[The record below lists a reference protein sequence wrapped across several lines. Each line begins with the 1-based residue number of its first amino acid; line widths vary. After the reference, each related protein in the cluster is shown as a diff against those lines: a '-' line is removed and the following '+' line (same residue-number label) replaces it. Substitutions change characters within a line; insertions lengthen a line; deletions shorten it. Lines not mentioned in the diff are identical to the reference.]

1 MIDGMVGAGYS
12 MTDILELPVMAI
24 GVLADAASARS
35 KAELIRDINA
45 HRISGADK
53 KAYQDVIRS
62 IERG

>member
-1 MIDGMVGAGYS
+1 MIDGLVGAGYS
-12 MTDILELPVMAI
+12 MRDILDLPVMAI

-45 HRISGADK
+45 HRISSADK
-53 KAYQDVIRS
+53 KSYQDVIRS

>member
-1 MIDGMVGAGYS
+1 ML
-12 MTDILELPVMAI
+12 DILDLPVMAI
-24 GVLADAASARS
+24 GVLADAASERS

-53 KAYQDVIRS
+53 KSYQDVIRS

>member
-1 MIDGMVGAGYS
+1 
-12 MTDILELPVMAI
+12 MTDILELPAMAI